1 MRRLD
6 TEKSFY
12 RKNEGLIGGWWTEII
27 QAIGKGDD
35 LGIGEIL
42 SQLLG
47 AAMEIADMGINA
59 GDVFAFQFEDQPQHP
74 VSAGMLGPQVEKNFL
89 GASAVLLYLVQYRYI
104 RHLFAPDCGEPPS

>member
-42 SQLLG
+42 SQLLERAG
-47 AAMEIADMGINA
+47 VDCPAESFRRYGSARKLYNFDVDNAD
-59 GDVFAFQFEDQPQHP
+59 D
-74 VSAGMLGPQVEKNFL
+74 
-89 GASAVLLYLVQYRYI
+89 Y
-104 RHLFAPDCGEPPS
+104 